1 MCGIAGIV
9 RSDGALPD
17 EVALAAMASAL
28 RHRGPDGAGGLRR
41 GGVGMVHTRLSIID
55 LVTGQQPIG
64 GKAVALVANG
74 EIYNFI
80 EIREELSGAK
90 FKTKSDCEPALHLY
104 ARNGAGYA
112 RGLRGMYSIAIAD
125 THHDRVVLSRDPFG
139 IKPLYYAETGAGFAF
154 ASEPQ
159 AMFKAGLVKP
169 VVNSAKRDE
178 LLQLQFTTGRDTI
191 YDGVR
196 RVLPGETIAL
206 SKGAIRYRLRQA
218 ALSTD
223 APIPWSEAEAL
234 QRLHEAFVDSVEVH
248 QRSDVPYGMFL
259 SGGVDSS
266 AVLAC
271 MARLNERPV
280 QAFTAGFTD
289 GGVADERSHA
299 EFVARAAGA
308 VFHPVEFSEA
318 DFWTLLP
325 EIVGVF
331 DDPVADYAVLPTYKL
346 GAAAREH
353 DLKVILSGEGGDEM
367 FAGYGRY
374 RRMMRPKL
382 LGGREMRKQ
391 GIFDGLGIL
400 RDDSPGWRTGI
411 AASEKREAYA
421 TRTRL
426 QTAQAIDSA
435 DWLPNDLLLKLDR
448 CLMAH
453 GVEGRTP
460 FLDPE
465 VAGVALHLPDTL
477 KIRKGMGKWLLRRWL
492 DDHLPAARPFEK
504 KRGFTVP
511 VGHWIGQKGTALG
524 ELVAAQASIEE
535 IARPDAVKKLFKS
548 LEGNAKRGA
557 GQAGWNLLYY
567 ALWHRHHIVG
577 RKPAGDIMACLDDG
591 IR

>member
-9 RSDGALPD
+9 RFDGAPPD
-17 EVALAAMASAL
+17 EVALANMASAL
-28 RHRGPDGAGGLRR
+28 THRGPDGAGGLRR
-41 GGVGMVHTRLSIID
+41 GGTGMVHTRLSIID
-55 LVTGQQPIG
+55 LETGQQPIG
-64 GKAVALVANG
+64 GRAAAIIANA
-74 EIYNFI
+74 EIYNFV
-80 EIREELSGAK
+80 EIREELSDAK
-90 FKTKSDCEPALHLY
+90 FKTRSDCEPALHLY
-104 ARNGAGYA
+104 ARNGAGFA
-112 RGLRGMYSIAIAD
+112 RGLRGMYGIAIAD
-125 THHDRVVLSRDPFG
+125 THNDRVILSRDPFG
-139 IKPLYYAETGAGFAF
+139 IKPLYYAETDDSVVF

-159 AMFKAGLVKP
+159 AIFRANLVKP
-169 VVNSAKRDE
+169 VANTAKRDE

-191 YDGVR
+191 YQGVK
-196 RVLPGETIAL
+196 RVLPGETIVLAGG
-206 SKGAIRYRLRQA
+206 SIRYRLRQA
-218 ALSTD
+218 ALSTE
-223 APIPWSEAEAL
+223 APIPWSESEAL
-234 QRLHEAFVDSVEVH
+234 GRLHEAFVDSVEVH

-280 QAFTAGFTD
+280 QAFTAGFD
-289 GGVADERSHA
+289 AGGVADEREHA

-308 VFHPVEFSEA
+308 DFRPVEFGES
-318 DFWTLLP
+318 DFWSLLP

-346 GAAAREH
+346 GAAAKEH
-353 DLKVILSGEGGDEM
+353 GLKVILSGEGGDEM

-374 RRMMRPKL
+374 RRMMRSRL
-382 LGGREMRKQ
+382 FGGREMRES

-400 RDDSPGWRTGI
+400 HNDTKEWRAGI
-411 AASEKREAYA
+411 EAAEKRESYG

-426 QTAQAIDSA
+426 QTAQAIDCA

-465 VAGVALHLPDTL
+465 VAGVALHLPDNL

-492 DDHLPAARPFEK
+492 DDHLPAAKPFEK

-511 VGHWIGQKGTALG
+511 VGHWIGQRGAQLG
-524 ELVAAQASIEE
+524 ELVAAQASIAE
-535 IARPDAVKKLFKS
+535 IAKPDAVKQLFRD

-557 GQAGWNLLYY
+557 GQAAWVLLYY
-567 ALWHRHHIVG
+567 ALWHRHHIEG
-577 RKPAGDIMACLDDG
+577 RAPVGDIMACLDDG
-591 IR
+591 I